1 MLINPVAPNKGSG
14 ARRSQERPGEARRGQ
29 ERPGEARTGQE
40 RPGKATRGQGRP
52 GEARRGQKRPGEA
65 RGGQEEPGDARR
77 GQERP
82 GEASRGQERPGEAT
96 RGQGRPGE
104 ARRGQE
110 RPGEARRGQE
120 TPGEARRGQGRPG
133 EARVPGAPAGGDPT
147 AAPEMS
153 KDGANLCINPCC
165 SEPGVR
171 GPREARDPRRAR
183 RGQERP
189 GRATTAMLS
198 IGCAPLTDRHLGLC
212 SVIDRLCPPYRSVLA
227 LLPIGPGSVPG
238 ALQYVRRA
246 WTEGG
251 WEVNGRRTEGARE
264 WADLEHHF
272 ATVLRTGEDR
282 LSTACQ

>member
-14 ARRSQERPGEARRGQ
+14 ARRGQERPGEARRGQ

-65 RGGQEEPGDARR
+65 RGGHERPGEAGRGQERPGEARGGQERPGDARR

-82 GEASRGQERPGEAT
+82 GEARRSQGPG
-96 RGQGRPGE
+96 GPCW
-104 ARRGQE
+104 
-110 RPGEARRGQE
+110 
-120 TPGEARRGQGRPG
+120 
-133 EARVPGAPAGGDPT
+133 GGDPT

-246 WTEGG
+246 CTEAARRLHGGWTEA
-251 WEVNGRRTEGARE
+251 GRRLHGSGLT
-264 WADLEHHF
+264 WSI
-272 ATVLRTGEDR
+272 TLR
-282 LSTACQ
+282 QF